1 MSRNPQ
7 LASLG
12 VNAVGYLRGGLGLGQ
27 AARLYVQALHAAGVP
42 VRTTT
47 VDVNLP
53 DVVGPDGRRAQ
64 VKTMDFADLHV
75 EGELPFN
82 LVCVNAPELPALH
95 AQLGAQFFEDRYTI
109 GVWAWEVDIV
119 PPSWDRAFGLVDE
132 IWVYSRYV
140 QEIISNVSPVPV
152 VRIPLPIVAPPPGG
166 DVAGLHLP
174 EGFAF
179 LFLFDF
185 YSTLARKN
193 PLGLVEAFTRAFA
206 PGEGPQLVLKSHNG
220 DFKPE
225 RLARLREAA
234 GDRPDIHIVDQF
246 LSGSEMAALM
256 RRADC
261 YVSLHRAEGFGLTL
275 GETMALGKPVIAT
288 GFSANL
294 DFMTAEN
301 SYLVRHAETL
311 VGPEGENYP
320 AHGTW
325 AEPDLDHAAQLMREV
340 WEHQDEAAARGARA
354 QREIAEHFSLPA
366 VGQVARERLK
376 RLAAGHRRKRHAA
389 ATGSSSGDGD
399 NGGGLVNSWVE
410 TAELKLTFDPLRDA
424 RETGGAKGA
433 ARRAALAAMR
443 PYTHH
448 QDELSRFTVNGL
460 REIDD
465 RLDDLTL
472 DTQAQIARL
481 QALVHRSEAAIAK
494 ELTLLVEGMRA
505 RPASTH
511 PAISQTDEHGHRV
524 LRFDGAA
531 SDAATYR
538 GFEDIF
544 RGDER
549 AVRQQQL
556 AYLPHFAGAEW
567 VLDLGCGRGEFL
579 DALVAR
585 GIGARG
591 ADMDASMV
599 ARCVEK
605 GHDVRLADAATHLRA
620 LDDATVPGMFAA
632 QVVEHL
638 DAGELTELL
647 GLMRGKLA
655 AGGVAVMETVNPHN
669 PAALKAFWT
678 DTTHHHPLFPEVL
691 LALCRLA
698 GFESGEVRFPEE
710 SGNFDADVYAN
721 RDYAVIVRT
730 AAAGA

>member
-1 MSRNPQ
+1 MPMARYPE

-27 AARLYVQALHAAGVP
+27 AARLYVQALHEAGVP

-47 VDVNLP
+47 VDVSLP
-53 DVVGPDGRRAQ
+53 DVVAPDGRRAQ
-64 VKTMDFADLHV
+64 VKTTDFADLHV
-75 EGELPFN
+75 EGDLPFN

-95 AQLGAQFFEDRYTI
+95 ASLGPGFFEDRYTI
-109 GVWAWEVDIV
+109 GVWAWEVDVV

-140 QEIISNVSPVPV
+140 QEILSSVAPVPV
-152 VRIPLPIVAPPPGG
+152 VRMPLPIVAPPPGG
-166 DVAGLHLP
+166 DIADLRLP
-174 EGFAF
+174 DGFAF

-193 PLGLVEAFTRAFA
+193 PLGLVDAFTRAFE

-234 GDRPDIHIVDQF
+234 GDRPDIHIVDRF
-246 LSGSEMAALM
+246 LSNADMAALM

-311 VGPEGENYP
+311 VGEEGENYP

-340 WEHQDEAAARGARA
+340 WEHQDEARRRGARA
-354 QREIAEHFSLPA
+354 QLEIAQHFSLDA
-366 VGQVARERLK
+366 VGRVGRGRLK
-376 RLAAGHRRKRHAA
+376 RLAAHRRRSTGHAVA
-389 ATGSSSGDGD
+389 ARNDDLPDG
-399 NGGGLVNSWVE
+399 LANSWVE
-410 TAELKLTFDPLRDA
+410 AAEVKLTYDPLRDA
-424 RETGGAKGA
+424 RETGGPKGA
-433 ARRAALAAMR
+433 LRRAALAAMR

-448 QDELSRFTVNGL
+448 QDELSRFSVRAL
-460 REIDD
+460 RELED

-472 DTQAQIARL
+472 DTRADLARL
-481 QALVHRSEAAIAK
+481 QALVHRSEAGIAR
-494 ELTLLVEGMRA
+494 ELSLLVEGLRA
-505 RPASTH
+505 RPGSTH
-511 PAISQTDEHGHRV
+511 PAISQTDEHGRRV
-524 LRFDGAA
+524 LRFDGAS

-538 GFEDIF
+538 AFEDIF
-544 RGDER
+544 RGDEPS
-549 AVRQQQL
+549 VRERQL
-556 AYLPHFAGAEW
+556 AHVELFARAGSEW

-579 DALVAR
+579 DALAAR
-585 GIGARG
+585 EIGARG
-591 ADMDASMV
+591 VDTDESMV
-599 ARCVEK
+599 ARCAEK
-605 GHDVRLADAATHLRA
+605 GLDVTLADAATYLRE
-620 LDDATVPGMFAA
+620 LDDGSVPGMFAA

-638 DAGELTELL
+638 KADGLTELL
-647 GLMRGKLA
+647 SLMRAKLA
-655 AGGVAVMETVNPHN
+655 PGGVAIIETVNPHN
-669 PAALKAFWT
+669 PAAMKAFWT

-698 GFESGEVRFPEE
+698 GFESGEVRFADETDD
-710 SGNFDADVYAN
+710 FDDDVFAN
-721 RDYAVIVRT
+721 RDYAVVVRS
-730 AAAGA
+730 AR

>member
-1 MSRNPQ
+1 
-7 LASLG
+7 
-12 VNAVGYLRGGLGLGQ
+12 
-27 AARLYVQALHAAGVP
+27 

-53 DVVGPDGRRAQ
+53 DVVGLDGRRAQ
-64 VKTMDFADLHV
+64 VKTLDFADLHV

-82 LVCVNAPELPALH
+82 LVCVNAPELPALY
-95 AQLGAQFFEDRYTI
+95 QTLGAEFFEDRYTI

-152 VRIPLPIVAPPPGG
+152 VRIPLPIVAPPAGG
-166 DVAGLHLP
+166 EVDGLHLP

-193 PLGLVEAFTRAFA
+193 PLGLVEAFTRAFE

-234 GDRPDIHIVDQF
+234 GDRTDIHIVDQF
-246 LSGSEMAALM
+246 LSSSEMAALM

-301 SYLVRHAETL
+301 SYLVRHRETL

-325 AEPDLDHAAQLMREV
+325 AEPDIDHAARLMREV
-340 WEHQDEAAARGARA
+340 WCNQDEARARGERA
-354 QREIAEHFSLPA
+354 QREIAEHFSLDA
-366 VGQVARERLK
+366 VGRVARERLK
-376 RLAAGHRRKRHAA
+376 RLAAGHRRKNA
-389 ATGSSSGDGD
+389 GNVQ
-399 NGGGLVNSWVE
+399 NGGGGGSGPEQDGIANSWVE
-410 TAELKLTFDPLRDA
+410 TAELKASYDPAGEA
-424 RETGGAKGA
+424 RAVGGLKGTV
-433 ARRAALAAMR
+433 RRAVLAALR
-443 PYTHH
+443 PYAHH
-448 QDELSRFTVNGL
+448 QDELSRFTVRGL
-460 REIDD
+460 REVDN
-465 RLDDLTL
+465 RLDDLAL

-481 QALVHRSEAAIAK
+481 RSLVLRSDDGAISH
-494 ELTLLVEGMRA
+494 ELTMMVEGMRA

-511 PAISQTDEHGHRV
+511 PAISQIDSSGHRA
-524 LRFDGAA
+524 LRFDNA
-531 SDAATYR
+531 SSDEATYR

-544 RGDER
+544 RGHER
-549 AVRQQQL
+549 AVMQQQI
-556 AYLPHFAGAEW
+556 AYLTHFTGAEW

-579 DALVAR
+579 DALVTR

-591 ADMDASMV
+591 ADMDESMV
-599 ARCVEK
+599 ERCREK
-605 GHDVRLADAATHLRA
+605 GHDVQLADAATYLRG
-620 LDDATVPGMFAA
+620 LDEDSVPGMFAA

-638 DAGELTELL
+638 NADKLTELL
-647 GLMRGKLA
+647 ALMRSRLA
-655 AGGVAVMETVNPHN
+655 PGAAAVFETVNPHN
-669 PAALKAFWT
+669 PAAMKAFWT

-698 GFESGEVRFPEE
+698 GFESGEVRFPEQT
-710 SGNFDADVYAN
+710 GDFDADVYAN
-721 RDYAVIVRT
+721 RDYAVVVRKVT
-730 AAAGA
+730 

>member
-1 MSRNPQ
+1 MSRSPPI
-7 LASLG
+7 ASLG
-12 VNAVGYLRGGLGLGQ
+12 VNVVGYLRGGLGLGQ
-27 AARLYVQALHAAGVP
+27 AARLYIQALDAAGVP

-53 DVVGPDGRRAQ
+53 NVVGLDGRRAK
-64 VKTMDFADLHV
+64 VKTLDFADLHV

-82 LVCVNAPELPALH
+82 LVCINAPELPALY
-95 AQLGAQFFEDRYTI
+95 QTLGAEFFEDRYTI
-109 GVWAWEVDIV
+109 GVWAWEVDVV
-119 PPSWDRAFGLVDE
+119 PPGWDRAFDLVDE

-152 VRIPLPIVAPPPGG
+152 VRIPLPIVAPPAGG
-166 DVAGLHLP
+166 EVDSLHLP

-185 YSTLARKN
+185 YSTLQRKN
-193 PLGLVEAFTRAFA
+193 PLGLVEAFTRAFE
-206 PGEGPQLVLKSHNG
+206 PGEGPELVLKSHNG

-234 GDRPDIHIVDQF
+234 GDRTDIHIVDEF
-246 LSGSEMAALM
+246 LSSSEMAALM

-301 SYLVRHAETL
+301 SYLVRHSETQ

-320 AHGTW
+320 ATGTW
-325 AEPDLDHAAQLMREV
+325 AEPDLDHAAELMRHV
-340 WEHQDEAAARGARA
+340 WEHQDEARERGARA
-354 QREIAEHFSLPA
+354 QREIAEHFSLEA
-366 VGQVARERLK
+366 VGEAARSRLK
-376 RLAAGHRRKRHAA
+376 RLAGVRRHNAR
-389 ATGSSSGDGD
+389 G
-399 NGGGLVNSWVE
+399 NGGYMDPTLPPDTYLGL
-410 TAELKLTFDPLRDA
+410 AELKLTFDPMRDA

-433 ARRAALAAMR
+433 MRKAALQAMR

-448 QDELSRFTVNGL
+448 QDELNRALLGALQETNERIEDVIV
-460 REIDD
+460 ETQ
-465 RLDDLTL
+465 RL
-472 DTQAQIARL
+472 QIALRRISGAMGDSDL
-481 QALVHRSEAAIAK
+481 Q
-494 ELTLLVEGMRA
+494 LLLEGLRA

-511 PAISQTDEHGHRV
+511 PAISQTDEHGRRV
-524 LRFDGAA
+524 LRFDGAS

-549 AVRQQQL
+549 AVREQQL
-556 AYLPHFAGAEW
+556 AYVELFAQAGCDW

-585 GIGARG
+585 EIGARG
-591 ADMDASMV
+591 ADMDESMV

-605 GHDVRLADAATHLRA
+605 GLDVTLADAASYLRE
-620 LDDATVPGMFAA
+620 LDDGAVPGMFAA

-638 DAGELTELL
+638 SADQLTELL
-647 GLMRGKLA
+647 ALMQAKLA
-655 AGGVAVMETVNPHN
+655 PGGIAIMETVNPHN

-698 GFESGEVRFPEE
+698 GFESGEVRFPAQ
-710 SGNFDADVYAN
+710 SGNFDADVYVN
-721 RDYAVIVRT
+721 RDYAVVVRN
-730 AAAGA
+730 APA

>member
-1 MSRNPQ
+1 MNATPQ

-47 VDVNLP
+47 VEVNLP

-64 VKTMDFADLHV
+64 VKTTDFADLHV

-82 LVCVNAPELPALH
+82 LICVNAPELPAFH
-95 AQLGAQFFEDRYTI
+95 AELGPEFFEDRYTI
-109 GVWAWEVDIV
+109 GVWAWEVDVV
-119 PPSWDRAFGLVDE
+119 PASWDRAFALVDE

-140 QEIISNVSPVPV
+140 EEILSHVSPVPV
-152 VRIPLPIVAPPPGG
+152 VRVPLPIVAPAPGG
-166 DVAGLHLP
+166 DLSGLDLPAG
-174 EGFAF
+174 FTF

-193 PLGLVEAFTRAFA
+193 PLGLVEAFARAFE

-220 DFKPE
+220 DFKPD
-225 RLARLREAA
+225 RLARLQDAI
-234 GDRPDIHIVDQF
+234 GGRPDIHVVDRF
-246 LSGSEMAALM
+246 LSEPDMAALM

-301 SYLVRHAETL
+301 SYLVRHSETL
-311 VGPEGENYP
+311 VGEEGENYP
-320 AHGTW
+320 AQGTW
-325 AEPDLDHAAQLMREV
+325 AEPDLGHAAELMRHV
-340 WEHQDEAAARGARA
+340 WEHQDEARERGERA
-354 QREIAEHFSLPA
+354 KREIAEHFSLDA
-366 VGQVARERLK
+366 VGDAARSRLK
-376 RLAAGHRRKRHAA
+376 RLAGVRRRSAR
-389 ATGSSSGDGD
+389 G
-399 NGGGLVNSWVE
+399 NGGYADPTLPPDTYLGL
-410 TAELKLTFDPLRDA
+410 AELKLTYDPMRDA
-424 RETGGAKGA
+424 RQTGGAKGVM
-433 ARRAALAAMR
+433 RRTALQAMR

-448 QDELSRFTVNGL
+448 QDELNRALLGALQETNERIEDVIVETQRVQMAL
-460 REIDD
+460 RRISGAMGDSD
-465 RLDDLTL
+465 LQRLL
-472 DTQAQIARL
+472 
-481 QALVHRSEAAIAK
+481 
-494 ELTLLVEGMRA
+494 EGMRA

-511 PAISQTDEHGHRV
+511 PAISQVDEHGRRV
-524 LRFDGAA
+524 LRFDGAS

-549 AVRQQQL
+549 AVREQQL
-556 AYLPHFAGAEW
+556 AYLPLFAGCEW

-585 GIGARG
+585 DIGARG
-591 ADMDASMV
+591 ADMDESMV

-605 GHDVRLADAATHLRA
+605 GLDVKLADAATYLRD
-620 LDDATVPGMFAA
+620 LDDGSVPGIFAA

-638 DAGELTELL
+638 DAEQLGELLAL
-647 GLMRGKLA
+647 VQAKLA
-655 AGGVAVMETVNPHN
+655 PAGVAIMETVNPHN

-678 DTTHHHPLFPEVL
+678 DTTHHHPVFPEVL

-698 GFESGEVRFPEE
+698 GFESGEVRFPD
-710 SGNFDADVYAN
+710 STDNFDDDVYAN
-721 RDYAVIVRT
+721 RDYAVVVRN
-730 AAAGA
+730 AA

>member
-1 MSRNPQ
+1 MSATKQ

-27 AARLYVQALHAAGVP
+27 AARLYVQALHEAGVP

-47 VDVNLP
+47 VDVALP

-64 VKTMDFADLHV
+64 VKTTDFADLHV

-95 AQLGAQFFEDRYTI
+95 ASLGAEFFADRYTI
-109 GVWAWEVDIV
+109 GVWAWEVDVV

-132 IWVYSRYV
+132 IWVYSRFV
-140 QEIISNVSPVPV
+140 EEILSHVSPVPV
-152 VRIPLPIVAPPPGG
+152 VRVPLPIVAPAAGG
-166 DVAGLHLP
+166 DVSGLQLP
-174 EGFAF
+174 DAYTF

-220 DFKPE
+220 DFKPD
-225 RLARLREAA
+225 RLARLRDAI
-234 GDRPDIHIVDQF
+234 GDRPDIHVVDRF
-246 LSGSEMAALM
+246 LSGADMAALM

-301 SYLVRHAETL
+301 SYLVRHSETQ

-320 AHGTW
+320 AQGTW
-325 AEPDLDHAAQLMREV
+325 AEPDLDHAAELMRHV
-340 WEHQDEAAARGARA
+340 WEHQDEARARGARA
-354 QREIAEHFSLPA
+354 QREIAEHFSLDA
-366 VGQVARERLK
+366 VGEAARARLK
-376 RLAAGHRRKRHAA
+376 RLAGVRRRNAGP
-389 ATGSSSGDGD
+389 
-399 NGGGLVNSWVE
+399 NGGYTDPTLAPD
-410 TAELKLTFDPLRDA
+410 TYLRLAELKLTYDPMRDA
-424 RETGGAKGA
+424 RETGGAKGTM
-433 ARRAALAAMR
+433 RKAALQAMR

-448 QDELSRFTVNGL
+448 QDELNRALLGALQEANERIEDVIVDN
-460 REIDD
+460 
-465 RLDDLTL
+465 
-472 DTQAQIARL
+472 QRL
-481 QALVHRSEAAIAK
+481 QTALRKIAGATGDSD
-494 ELTLLVEGMRA
+494 LQLLLEGMRA

-511 PAISQTDEHGHRV
+511 PAISQTDEHGRRV
-524 LRFDGAA
+524 LRFDGAS

-549 AVRQQQL
+549 GVREQQL
-556 AYLPHFAGAEW
+556 GYLPYFEGCAW

-585 GIGARG
+585 EIGARG
-591 ADMDASMV
+591 ADMDESMV
-599 ARCVEK
+599 ARCREK
-605 GHDVRLADAATHLRA
+605 GLDVDRADAATYLRA
-620 LDDATVPGMFAA
+620 LDDGSVPGMFAA

-638 DAGELTELL
+638 SAEQLTELL
-647 GLMRGKLA
+647 SLMQAKLA
-655 AGGVAVMETVNPHN
+655 PGGVAIMETVNPHN
-669 PAALKAFWT
+669 PAAMKAFWT

-698 GFESGEVRFPEE
+698 GFESGGVRFPAD
-710 SGNFDADVYAN
+710 SGDFDADVYAN
-721 RDYAVIVRT
+721 RDYAVVVRN
-730 AAAGA
+730 APA

>member
-27 AARLYVQALHAAGVP
+27 AARLYVQALNVAGVP
-42 VRTTT
+42 VATTT

-53 DVVGPDGRRAQ
+53 DVMGPDGHRAQ
-64 VKTMDFADLHV
+64 VKTLDFADLHV

-95 AQLGAQFFEDRYTI
+95 RTLGPEFFEQRYTI
-109 GVWAWEVDIV
+109 GVWAWEVDVV

-185 YSTLARKN
+185 YSTLQRKN

-246 LSGSEMAALM
+246 LTAAEMAALM

-301 SYLVRHAETL
+301 SYLVRHRETL

-340 WEHQDEAAARGARA
+340 WEHQDQARARGARA
-354 QREIAEHFSLPA
+354 QREIAEHFSLEK
-366 VGQVARERLK
+366 VGLVARERLK
-376 RLAAGHRRKRHAA
+376 RLAAGHRRRHSAN
-389 ATGSSSGDGD
+389 GQDHGGDD
-399 NGGGLVNSWVE
+399 DGLAGSWVE
-410 TAELKLTFDPLRDA
+410 TAELKAGYDPVAEA
-424 RETGGAKGA
+424 RAAGGLKGTV
-433 ARRAALAAMR
+433 RRAVLAALR
-443 PYTHH
+443 PYAHH
-448 QDELSRFTVNGL
+448 QDELSRFTVRGL
-460 REIDD
+460 REVDD
-465 RLDDLTL
+465 RLDDLSL

-481 QALVHRSEAAIAK
+481 QELVHRSEGAITN
-494 ELTLLVEGMRA
+494 ELTLMVQGMRA

-511 PAISQTDEHGHRV
+511 PAISQVDDSGHRV
-524 LRFDGAA
+524 LRFDGA
-531 SDAATYR
+531 SGDAATYR

-549 AVRQQQL
+549 AVLQQQV
-556 AYLPHFAGAEW
+556 AYISHFAGAEW

-579 DALVAR
+579 DALASR
-585 GIGARG
+585 RIAARG
-591 ADMDASMV
+591 ADMDGSMV
-599 ARCVEK
+599 ARCLEK
-605 GHDVRLADAATHLRA
+605 GHDVQLADAATYLRG
-620 LDDATVPGMFAA
+620 LEDGSVPGMFAA

-638 DAGELTELL
+638 DAEQLTELL
-647 GLMRGKLA
+647 SLMRRKLA
-655 AGGVAVMETVNPHN
+655 PGGAAVLETVNPHN
-669 PAALKAFWT
+669 PAAMKAFWT

-698 GFESGEVRFPEE
+698 GFESGEVRFPKQT
-710 SGNFDADVYAN
+710 GDFDADVYAN
-721 RDYAVIVRT
+721 RDYAVVVRT
-730 AAAGA
+730 AT

>member
-1 MSRNPQ
+1 MSGNPQ

-27 AARLYVQALHAAGVP
+27 AARLYVQALHEAGVP

-64 VKTMDFADLHV
+64 VKTTDFADLHV

-95 AQLGAQFFEDRYTI
+95 ASLGPEFFEDRYTI
-109 GVWAWEVDIV
+109 GVWAWEVDVI

-140 QEIISNVSPVPV
+140 QEIISNASPVPV
-152 VRIPLPIVAPPPGG
+152 VRIPLPIVAPPPGA
-166 DVAGLHLP
+166 DIAGLHIP
-174 EGFAF
+174 DGFAF

-193 PLGLVEAFTRAFA
+193 PLGLVEAFERAFE
-206 PGEGPQLVLKSHNG
+206 PGEGPHLILKSHNG

-234 GDRPDIHIVDQF
+234 GDRPDIHIVDRF
-246 LSGSEMAALM
+246 LTGAEMAALM

-275 GETMALGKPVIAT
+275 GETMALGKPVIGT

-301 SYLVRHAETL
+301 SYLVRHTETL
-311 VGPEGENYP
+311 VGDEGENYP

-340 WEHQDEAAARGARA
+340 WEHPDEARRRGERA
-354 QREIAEHFSLPA
+354 QREIAEHFSLEA
-366 VGQVARERLK
+366 VGRVARERLK
-376 RLAAGHRRKRHAA
+376 RLAAGHRRRSAGLVAGGGHDAA
-389 ATGSSSGDGD
+389 ADGIA
-399 NGGGLVNSWVE
+399 NSWVE
-410 TAELKLTFDPLRDA
+410 TAELKVTFDPLRDA

-433 ARRAALAAMR
+433 MRRAALQAMR

-448 QDELSRFTVNGL
+448 QDELSRFVVRGL
-460 REIDD
+460 REIDN

-494 ELTLLVEGMRA
+494 ELSLIVEGMRA

-511 PAISQTDEHGHRV
+511 PAISQVDEHGRRV
-524 LRFDGAA
+524 LRFEGAS

-549 AVRQQQL
+549 AVREQQL

-567 VLDLGCGRGEFL
+567 VLDLGCGRGEFM

-585 GIGARG
+585 EIGARG
-591 ADMDASMV
+591 ADMDESMV
-599 ARCVEK
+599 ARCREK
-605 GHDVRLADAATHLRA
+605 GLDVELADAASYLRE
-620 LDDATVPGMFAA
+620 LDDGSVPGMFAA

-638 DAGELTELL
+638 GADQLTELL
-647 GLMRGKLA
+647 ALMQAKLA
-655 AGGVAVMETVNPHN
+655 PGGVAIMETVNPHN

-678 DTTHHHPLFPEVL
+678 DPTHHHPLFPEVL
-691 LALCRLA
+691 LALSRLA

-710 SGNFDADVYAN
+710 TGNFDDDVYAN
-721 RDYAVIVRT
+721 RDYAVVVRNAT
-730 AAAGA
+730 

>member
-1 MSRNPQ
+1 MNRNPQ

-64 VKTMDFADLHV
+64 LKTTDFADLHV
-75 EGELPFN
+75 DGELPFN

-95 AQLGAQFFEDRYTI
+95 ASLGQAFFEDRYTI
-109 GVWAWEVDIV
+109 GVWAWEVDVV

-140 QEIISNVSPVPV
+140 QEIVSNASPVPV
-152 VRIPLPIVAPPPGG
+152 VRMPLPIVAPPPGG
-166 DVAGLHLP
+166 EIASLHLP
-174 EGFAF
+174 DGFAF

-193 PLGLVEAFTRAFA
+193 PLGLIAAFERAFE
-206 PGEGPQLVLKSHNG
+206 PGEGPHLILKSHNG
-220 DFKPE
+220 DYKPE

-234 GDRPDIHIVDQF
+234 GDRPDIHLVDRF
-246 LSGSEMAALM
+246 LTASEMAALM

-275 GETMALGKPVIAT
+275 GETMALGKPVSAT

-301 SYLVRHAETL
+301 SYLVRHRETL
-311 VGPEGENYP
+311 VGEEGENYP

-325 AEPDLDHAAQLMREV
+325 AEPDVDHAAQLMREV
-340 WEHQDEAAARGARA
+340 WENPGEARARGTRAR
-354 QREIAEHFSLPA
+354 REIEEHFSLEA
-366 VGQVARERLK
+366 VGHVARERLK
-376 RLAAGHRRKRHAA
+376 RLAAGHRRRTASLAPGALDDGAA
-389 ATGSSSGDGD
+389 
-399 NGGGLVNSWVE
+399 NGLANSWIGR
-410 TAELKLTFDPLRDA
+410 AELKLTYDPLSDA
-424 RETGGAKGA
+424 RDTGGAKGA
-433 ARRAALAAMR
+433 MRRAALTAMR

-448 QDELSRFTVNGL
+448 QDELSRLTVQGL
-460 REIDD
+460 RELDE
-465 RLDDLTL
+465 RLDDLVL

-481 QALVHRSEAAIAK
+481 QSLVYRSEAAI
-494 ELTLLVEGMRA
+494 EREVQLVLEGMRA

-511 PAISQTDEHGHRV
+511 PAISQVDEHGRRV
-524 LRFDGAA
+524 LRFDGA
-531 SDAATYR
+531 SGDAATYR

-549 AVRQQQL
+549 AVREQQL
-556 AYLPHFAGAEW
+556 EYLRHFAAADW

-591 ADMDASMV
+591 ADMDESMV

-605 GHDVRLADAATHLRA
+605 GLDVELADAATYLRG
-620 LDDATVPGMFAA
+620 LDDGAVPGMFAA

-638 DAGELTELL
+638 GADRLTELL
-647 GLMRGKLA
+647 GLMRRKLVP
-655 AGGVAVMETVNPHN
+655 GGVAVIETVNPHN

-698 GFESGEVRFPEE
+698 GFESGEVRFPAET
-710 SGNFDADVYAN
+710 GDFDADIYEN
-721 RDYAVIVRT
+721 RDYAVVVRT
-730 AAAGA
+730 AAA

>member
-1 MSRNPQ
+1 MSRSLQ

-27 AARLYVQALHAAGVP
+27 AARLYVKALDAAGVP

-53 DVVGPDGRRAQ
+53 DVVGPDGRRVQ
-64 VKTMDFADLHV
+64 VKTLDFADLHV

-82 LVCVNAPELPALH
+82 LVCVNAPELPALY
-95 AQLGAQFFEDRYTI
+95 QSLGAEFFEDRYTI
-109 GVWAWEVDIV
+109 GVWAWEVDVV

-166 DVAGLHLP
+166 DVDGLHLP
-174 EGFAF
+174 EGFTF

-185 YSTLARKN
+185 YSTLQRKN
-193 PLGLVEAFTRAFA
+193 PLGLVEAFTQAFRE
-206 PGEGPQLVLKSHNG
+206 GEGPQLVLKSHNG

-234 GDRPDIHIVDQF
+234 GDRSDIHIVDQF
-246 LSGSEMAALM
+246 LTTAEMAALM

-301 SYLVRHAETL
+301 SYLVRHKETL

-320 AHGTW
+320 EHGTW

-340 WEHQDEAAARGARA
+340 WEQQDEAHARGERAR
-354 QREIAEHFSLPA
+354 REIAEHFSLDA
-366 VGQVARERLK
+366 VGRVARERLK
-376 RLAAGHRRKRHAA
+376 RLAAGHRRKSAGN
-389 ATGSSSGDGD
+389 TSNGSSQSAGEQDGI
-399 NGGGLVNSWVE
+399 VNSWVE
-410 TAELKLTFDPLRDA
+410 TAELKASYDPA
-424 RETGGAKGA
+424 GA
-433 ARRAALAAMR
+433 ARGVGGLKGTARRAVLAALR
-443 PYTHH
+443 PYAHH
-448 QDELSRFTVNGL
+448 QDELSRFTVRGL
-460 REIDD
+460 REVDN
-465 RLDDLTL
+465 RLDDLAL

-481 QALVHRSEAAIAK
+481 RSLVLRSDEGAISH
-494 ELTLLVEGMRA
+494 ELTLMVEGMRA

-511 PAISQTDEHGHRV
+511 PAISEIDSSGHHA
-524 LRFDGAA
+524 LRFDNAS

-544 RGDER
+544 RGQER
-549 AVRQQQL
+549 AVMQQQI
-556 AYLPHFAGAEW
+556 AYLSHFTGAEW

-585 GIGARG
+585 GFGARG
-591 ADMDASMV
+591 ADMDESMV
-599 ARCVEK
+599 ARCAEK
-605 GHDVRLADAATHLRA
+605 GHDVQLADAATYLRSVG
-620 LDDATVPGMFAA
+620 DGSVPGMFAA

-638 DAGELTELL
+638 SAEQLGELLA
-647 GLMRGKLA
+647 LMQRKLTG
-655 AGGVAVMETVNPHN
+655 GGVAVMETVNPHN
-669 PAALKAFWT
+669 PAAMKAFWT

-698 GFESGEVRFPEE
+698 GFESGVVRFPEE
-710 SGNFDADVYAN
+710 TGDFDADVYLN
-721 RDYAVIVRT
+721 RDYAVVVRNAT
-730 AAAGA
+730 